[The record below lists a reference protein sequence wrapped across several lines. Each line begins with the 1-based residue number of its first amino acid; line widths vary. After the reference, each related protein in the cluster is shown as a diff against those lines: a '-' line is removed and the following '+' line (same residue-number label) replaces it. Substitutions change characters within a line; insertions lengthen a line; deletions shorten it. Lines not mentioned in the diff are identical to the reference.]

1 MSKVA
6 DDMRESENNFRKIV
20 WPEIKH
26 WFGDSAELYNTENHT
41 DSLRTEFD
49 HVAGVDFWVVES
61 GAGMLSI
68 ASRVQTY
75 DKTTFT
81 VRYSRSSGNDTEY
94 QKRMRQLENHYE
106 LPTYTVQ
113 AYIDETL
120 GVLRNAAACPT
131 EQLYQYISDGEPDDD
146 WPLIESNES
155 ETFFPVSWGELDSE
169 VDLLVENRWRAGL
182 VNRPD
187 DPTDITEW
195 CDDDDTEGDDD

>member
-6 DDMRESENNFRKIV
+6 DDMRESANNFRDIV
-20 WPEIKH
+20 WPKISH
-26 WFGDSAELYNTENHT
+26 WFGDSAELYRTEDHPDT
-41 DSLRTEFD
+41 LRTEFD
-49 HVAGVDFWVVES
+49 HVAGVDFWVVQS

-113 AYIDETL
+113 AYVDETL

-131 EQLYQYISDGEPDDD
+131 DQLYQYISDGEPGED
-146 WPLIESNES
+146 WPLIESNED
-155 ETFFPVSWGELDSE
+155 EIFFPVSWGELDTE
-169 VDLLVENRWRAGL
+169 VDLSVHNRWRAGL

-187 DPTDITEW
+187 NPADITAW
-195 CDDDDTEGDDD
+195 GGDDA